1 MGSFR
6 KQMVLNFKKRIK
18 KTGFIC
24 LLLMS
29 FSAKAAEKSPFDEIE
44 YVGADPVQK
53 KTQIVPDKIGYI
65 RLGKSLYSD
74 NASNNAGS
82 NMGSL
87 GIKVIYDRVS
97 TGFEHSYHVVNGAR
111 YNDYTLTFG
120 YNPEV
125 PMKLKP
131 GVLIGAGLG
140 SRSNVDSGGLDS
152 GIAYFYDLN
161 LEVLKKR
168 QGNYNLTILS
178 GLKKSTFLISNS
190 QNSNITDLYLSIG
203 IGW

>member
-1 MGSFR
+1 MA
-6 KQMVLNFKKRIK
+6 LNFKNRIREI
-18 KTGFIC
+18 GFIC
-24 LLLMS
+24 LSLIA

-44 YVGADPVQK
+44 YVGADPVPAK
-53 KTQIVPDKIGYI
+53 PQIVPDKLGYI

-74 NASNNAGS
+74 NNDNNTGS

-87 GIKVIYDRVS
+87 GIKVTYDRVS
-97 TGFEHSYHVVNGAR
+97 TGFEHSYHVVDRSR

-120 YNPEV
+120 YSPEV

-131 GVLIGAGLG
+131 GVLVGAGFG
-140 SRSNVDSGGLDS
+140 TRSNVEAGGLDS

-161 LEVLKKR
+161 LEVFKKR
-168 QGNYNLTILS
+168 HGNYDLTITS
-178 GLKKSTFLISNS
+178 GLKRSTFLISNS